1 MRCLRVFG
9 TDTTL
14 AADPI
19 APTKEV
25 DVANPQQDTRRPN
38 LDRVASVR
46 FPEGEYARIEAH
58 AKRAGLSVSALLR
71 AAALDAVE
79 AARATTTDDAHASS
93 TSVTT
98 SQSKEAGATETTMP
112 QASVQEQSPQVSRRE
127 LAELR
132 TGVNRV
138 GVNWNQYVRLSN
150 KHGAPVVAIVYS
162 DEPGSLDAE
171 VLNQLR
177 AHDEQL
183 YAELRA
189 KAVKATARKSPAM
202 RPVRDPKQTMTRV
215 LDVLGDVGSVLLRV
229 EAALGGVRRAK

>member
-1 MRCLRVFG
+1 M
-9 TDTTL
+9 
-14 AADPI
+14 
-19 APTKEV
+19 
-25 DVANPQQDTRRPN
+25 ANPQQDKRRPN

-79 AARATTTDDAHASS
+79 AARATTTDDANASS
-93 TSVTT
+93 P
-98 SQSKEAGATETTMP
+98 SKEAGATEPMP
-112 QASVQEQSPQVSRRE
+112 QASERE

-132 TGVNRV
+132 TEANRI

-150 KHGAPVVAIVYS
+150 RHGAPVVAIEYS

-177 AHDEQL
+177 VHDEQL
-183 YAELRA
+183 YAALRA
-189 KAVKATARKSPAM
+189 KAVKAVARKTPPTK
-202 RPVRDPKQTMTRV
+202 PVRDPKQTVTRV
-215 LDVLGDVGSVLLRV
+215 LDVLDDVGAALLKV
-229 EAALGGVRRAK
+229 EALLGGVRRAK